1 MDIRIRLSW
10 QAGQLTAT
18 LDETPSATALA
29 AALPLVATART
40 WGEEVYFD
48 HPYPRGRSPAWPP
61 PATYSAASTATRALD
76 TVRDGDP
83 LRVEHA

>member
-1 MDIRIRLSW
+1 MDIRIRLPR

-40 WGEEVYFD
+40 
-48 HPYPRGRSPAWPP
+48 
-61 PATYSAASTATRALD
+61 
-76 TVRDGDP
+76 
-83 LRVEHA
+83 